1 MLQIGKDFY
10 EDLDG
15 PMTEKLIEALR
26 SGKKPKTGSQIGR
39 HTSEP
44 IGGATTLTAS
54 RSDGGELD
62 AGG

>member
-15 PMTEKLIEALR
+15 PATERIIESLR
-26 SGKKPKTGSQIGR
+26 RGDTPKPGSQSGR

-44 IGGATTLTAS
+44 ISATTLTAQ
-54 RSDGGELD
+54 RGGKD
-62 AGG
+62 ASG